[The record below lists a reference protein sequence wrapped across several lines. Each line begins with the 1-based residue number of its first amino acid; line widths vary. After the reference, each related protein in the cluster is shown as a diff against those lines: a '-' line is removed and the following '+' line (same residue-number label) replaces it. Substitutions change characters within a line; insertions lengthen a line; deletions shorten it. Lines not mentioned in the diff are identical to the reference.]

1 MRRHAQLLVDFFGPV
16 NGVLQMRKWCGWY
29 LTGFRNSAALRAR
42 LSRMASLDEL
52 DGALRDVDPDE
63 PFPMH
68 TVRGNRVKD
77 GRVQRRVALPEG
89 FLVNRLVDDTPPS
102 GPRDPAARAAW
113 ERALDG
119 G

>member
-1 MRRHAQLLVDFFGPV
+1 
-16 NGVLQMRKWCGWY
+16 MRKWCGWY

-42 LSRMASLDEL
+42 LSRMASLD
-52 DGALRDVDPDE
+52 ALHAALADVDADE
-63 PFPMH
+63 PFPIQ

-77 GRVQRRVALPEG
+77 GRVQKRVALPDG
-89 FLVNRLVDDTPPS
+89 FLANRLTDDTPPS
-102 GPRDPAARAAW
+102 GPRDPVARAAW